1 VLNRKFTTFN
11 SRTNHSRDVVSHL
24 TKNARMRKS
33 LIAISFLFSILSS
46 CQLEK
51 KAQEKK
57 EYLRNV
63 GDIEY
68 NDKIDEIDF
77 KVCNGD
83 DIILQYFNLGKGP
96 VYSGEKSKIL
106 NVFKSKYKPLI
117 NKDQNGLIRI
127 RFVVNCE
134 GKSGRFRVLQS
145 DFNYQAIEFDKR
157 IVNQLTDITK
167 GIENWEVLYLSEFT
181 VDYYMYLIFK
191 ISNGQL
197 IEILP

>member
-1 VLNRKFTTFN
+1 
-11 SRTNHSRDVVSHL
+11 
-24 TKNARMRKS
+24 MRKS

-167 GIENWEVLYLSEFT
+167 GIENWEVL
-181 VDYYMYLIFK
+181 
-191 ISNGQL
+191 QL
-197 IEILP
+197 IIICILFLKYQTDN